1 MESRKRRQES
11 SPQLFTSRSQLLKDD
26 DLTIPRRASTFPESL
41 PDAKRTA
48 MGPSLPISQTHFA
61 NLGLDSSF
69 NSPSSSSTDF
79 FDGVP
84 GLTPSSSNASLG
96 GYSMP
101 PTHTPQQRSSFPP
114 TPLTN
119 PFPDSNGIN
128 GPLSDISTIMFPS
141 ADPLAY
147 PNQPMTTFESKQHQA
162 FERRLD
168 SSAVGIPHSAPD
180 IDMKSHT
187 AGFAPGTMPPGL
199 QRRHESEAQ
208 LFGGIPM
215 YLMQGA
221 QAPRGY
227 PLHSGS
233 PSLHSIPG
241 QNIQFDDLLNQEEWS
256 QSFIDPSLGMPNL
269 RTPFGGNSHFAP
281 PGSGMGGGWRQS

>member
-1 MESRKRRQES
+1 M
-11 SPQLFTSRSQLLKDD
+11 
-26 DLTIPRRASTFPESL
+26 PRRASTFPESL
-41 PDAKRTA
+41 PDAKRTT
-48 MGPSLPISQTHFA
+48 MGPSLPISQTHYA

-69 NSPSSSSTDF
+69 GSPSSSSTDF
-79 FDGVP
+79 FDAVP

-101 PTHTPQQRSSFPP
+101 SKHTPQQRSSFPP

-119 PFPDSNGIN
+119 PFADPSGIN

-147 PNQPMTTFESKQHQA
+147 PNQPMTTFESKHHQV
-162 FERRLD
+162 FGRRIE
-168 SSAVGIPHSAPD
+168 SSAVGMAHSAPD
-180 IDMKSHT
+180 IEMKSHPT
-187 AGFAPGTMPPGL
+187 GFAPSAIPP
-199 QRRHESEAQ
+199 RRHDSEAQ
-208 LFGGIPM
+208 LFGGMPM

-233 PSLHSIPG
+233 PSLHSMPG
-241 QNIQFDDLLNQEEWS
+241 QNMQFDDLLNQEEWS
-256 QSFIDPSLGMPNL
+256 HSFIDPGLGMPNS

-281 PGSGMGGGWRQS
+281 PGSGMSGGWR